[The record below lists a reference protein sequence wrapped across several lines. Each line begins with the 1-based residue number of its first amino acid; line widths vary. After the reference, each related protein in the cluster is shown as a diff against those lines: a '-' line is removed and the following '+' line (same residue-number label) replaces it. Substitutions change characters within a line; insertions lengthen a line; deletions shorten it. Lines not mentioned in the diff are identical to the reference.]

1 MTPLVLLEVEVQAST
16 HYVKAKHVE
25 ELLDKSGALAIR
37 YAIIERL
44 SLIGSRDSAADR
56 VS

>member
-1 MTPLVLLEVEVQAST
+1 MTPLVLFEVEVQAST
-16 HYVKAKHVE
+16 HHVKAKHVE

-37 YAIIERL
+37 YAVIERL